1 LKNKILYSIFFY
13 LISINNFAQEIKIIE
28 IRRAASSTQDQ
39 EKFPGANILLSSD
52 KEKVKLINGELN
64 NNKITYMD
72 DVKIPKTYFGI
83 GFDLHRL
90 IKKLKNTGLGY
101 RKISK
106 VLNQHNVKT
115 INGKSFYPSLIF
127 GILKKIKVKQELM
140 NKRVV
145 KEYMDFDIVFVEKV

>member
-1 LKNKILYSIFFY
+1 MLPTKNSFY
-13 LISINNFAQEIKIIE
+13 IPFLTFKLRIK
-28 IRRAASSTQDQ
+28 TH
-39 EKFPGANILLSSD
+39 LLTNR
-52 KEKVKLINGELN
+52 KQLPIQQ
-64 NNKITYMD
+64 IQ
-72 DVKIPKTYFGI
+72 
-83 GFDLHRL
+83 LHQL
-90 IKKLKNTGLGY
+90 IKKLKNRGLGY

-127 GILKKIKVKQELM
+127 GILKKIKMKEELM